1 MPEARE
7 GGELAHVTVN
17 INGKPYRMAC
27 NEGEEPHLTALA
39 ERFDAYV
46 GRLKGSFGEI
56 GDQRLTVMA
65 GIMVT
70 DELQE
75 AARRLQSLE
84 RELAEALGG
93 RDAALGQA
101 LSAEKQLADRL
112 ADAAL
117 RIEAVA
123 ERLAQPRPK

>member
-1 MPEARE
+1 M
-7 GGELAHVTVN
+7 AHVTVT

-27 NEGEEPHLTALA
+27 NEGEEAHLTALA
-39 ERFDAYV
+39 ERFNSHV

-75 AARRLQSLE
+75 ASRRLQALE
-84 RELAEALGG
+84 RELAEARSG
-93 RDAALGQA
+93 RDAAIGEA
-101 LSAEKQLADRL
+101 LSAERQLAERIS
-112 ADAAL
+112 DAAL
-117 RIEAVA
+117 RIESIA
-123 ERLAQPRPK
+123 ERLAHPRGK